1 MKRWDRN
8 KGAYIESPQADSFL
22 KEIIEVFKKHNL
34 SIGHEDR
41 HGGFEIELYN
51 EQNVNWLLEASV
63 LFKEGDCGA

>member
-8 KGAYIESPQADSFL
+8 KSDYTESIRVDSFL
-22 KEIIEVFKKHNL
+22 EEIIEVCKKHNF

-51 EQNVNWLLEASV
+51 ERNINWLLEASI
-63 LFKEGDCGA
+63 LFQNG